1 MNVSIIKCASV
12 SRAMA
17 AILLFSSAN
26 AMAYSWSE
34 IVIPSIGSVVAGGIN
49 DRGQVIVTNADFSK
63 AGVYRNGIYSPLPAL
78 PAGYRFGY
86 VLGINNGGIVA
97 GGAYSPVDPTH
108 EQGFI
113 LVGSRYRF
121 FSQPGW
127 NNTEARAI
135 SNSGIVTGYSYT
147 DDQSQTAGFIYN
159 PATGSFTD
167 ATPLGSG
174 AGFSATQGMNSAG
187 LISGDGRSAEFGRY
201 AFVWQQGTLDKDGRT
216 LEPFL
221 ARVKIDNSGS
231 AARGIN
237 DAGVIVGFTGSG
249 LGFVG
254 NDARGYERLVPPGGD
269 AAGAGVICE
278 GINNLRQVICAV
290 TDVDGN
296 SIGEFIGT
304 PDK

>member
-1 MNVSIIKCASV
+1 MERDSHS
-12 SRAMA
+12 
-17 AILLFSSAN
+17 
-26 AMAYSWSE
+26 
-34 IVIPSIGSVVAGGIN
+34 SIGSVVAGGIN

-78 PAGYRFGY
+78 PAAYRFGY

-167 ATPLGSG
+167 APPLGSG

-187 LISGDGRSAEFGRY
+187 LISGDGRSAEIWAVRLCVAAGNTR
-201 AFVWQQGTLDKDGRT
+201 QGRT
-216 LEPFL
+216 HLGTIPRTGEDRQQRL
-221 ARVKIDNSGS
+221 CRSGH
-231 AARGIN
+231 
-237 DAGVIVGFTGSG
+237 
-249 LGFVG
+249 
-254 NDARGYERLVPPGGD
+254 
-269 AAGAGVICE
+269 
-278 GINNLRQVICAV
+278 Q
-290 TDVDGN
+290 
-296 SIGEFIGT
+296 
-304 PDK
+304 